1 MSLIPA
7 LTALRTEDFDPE
19 QRKWIG
25 KLLFPL
31 NQFLTSATNAINGNI
46 TYGDN
51 IPCQTQVL
59 NFVYGGESDLPKS
72 FLWRLTAGKPI
83 ELRVA
88 QALEDGVPCVIGIAW
103 NYANSQVSVSSM
115 VKLTTSGASAL
126 TVGSTYIV
134 TLRGQP

>member
-7 LTALRTEDFDPE
+7 LTTLRSEDFDPE

-31 NQFLTSATNAINGNI
+31 NQFLLAATSSINGNI
-46 TYGDN
+46 TLGDN

-59 NFVYGGESDLPKS
+59 KFTYGGSGDFPKK
-72 FLWRLTAGKPI
+72 FLWKQASRPVEI
-83 ELRVA
+83 RVA
-88 QALEDGVPCVIGIAW
+88 QALEDDDGVAVVIAW
-103 NYANSQVSVSSM
+103 TYSGTQVSISSM

-126 TVGSTYIV
+126 TEGSEYTI